1 MKQYFTYDDPL
12 IGPSSQSNSPGNSPN
27 PTPEPQNLFT
37 ELPGTEDIELVHDNL
52 PDTSRNIAT
61 AHVDELKEILP
72 LPDLT
77 ETQRQQQKI
86 KDIHN
91 IDNQL
96 DIITTTLPTGVTTH
110 NADNQP
116 NTNTLP
122 NCVTNHGKR
131 KATHSVEKETPANDH
146 TPSDRVINRGKQS
159 CSFKG
164 NKQLC

>member
-1 MKQYFTYDDPL
+1 MKQYFTYDDPP
-12 IGPSSQSNSPGNSPN
+12 IDPPPQSNSPGNSPN
-27 PTPEPQNLFT
+27 PTPAPQNLFT
-37 ELPGTEDIELVHDNL
+37 ELPGTENIELAHDNL

-61 AHVDELKEILP
+61 AHVDELEEILP

-77 ETQRQQQKI
+77 ETQRQQHKI
-86 KDIHN
+86 KGINN

-96 DIITTTLPTGVTTH
+96 DIITTTLPNGVTTH

-116 NTNTLP
+116 DTNTLP

-131 KATHSVEKETPANDH
+131 KATHSVEKKTPANDH